1 MLSFS
6 EFVRRVMVTCADI
19 SEEHTAIV
27 FRETELPQM
36 NTEVV
41 QRSLGVFGQSRL
53 RNAACGDKQMGIK
66 FSIPGNPLELIH

>member
-1 MLSFS
+1 
-6 EFVRRVMVTCADI
+6 MVTCADI
-19 SEEHTAIV
+19 LEEHTASI

-53 RNAACGDKQMGIK
+53 RKAACGDKQMGIK
-66 FSIPGNPLELIH
+66 FSIPGNPFELIH